1 LDADA
6 QKLLLQ
12 RLHADWTVVDGHHLS
27 RVFQFPDFLKAL
39 EFVNVLGGIA
49 EEEGHHPDLLLRW
62 GSVQADIWT
71 HKIKGLSEA
80 DFILAAKADVAFL
93 EA

>member
-1 LDADA
+1 MDTGA
-6 QKLLLQ
+6 QRLLLQ
-12 RLHADWTVVDGHHLS
+12 QLHADWTIVDEHHLS
-27 RVFQFPDFLKAL
+27 RVFQFPDFAKAL

-62 GSVQADIWT
+62 GSVQTDIWT
-71 HKIKGLSEA
+71 HKIKGLTES